1 MRIYLLII
9 AILTFFQTSFS
20 QTVEKNIN
28 RYEIDSLK
36 KILPLLHDSDRVDC
50 LNTLAYKYSY
60 SYYDW
65 DWDPNLLLDSCGP
78 IAIEANE
85 LARKIRYKKGL
96 GYSYLRMADLEK
108 FKNDTL
114 SIRYDIFDNEH
125 FNKPALDAQEKYLQ
139 LAINTGEQINDN
151 AMTGKAYM
159 ELCILTCM
167 KMEFKKLDN
176 YLANAVHYFEN
187 ANKQPQD
194 QYTEYDYADCPGC
207 KGNEHRLAELYLLVG
222 RGCMEAGNKSA
233 AVKYILTGIEHL
245 KKTTDYERMGDAY
258 FSLSYY
264 AMRIFNY
271 ELAIEVA
278 KKGIIA
284 YHQAG
289 NIKDEIACHNELSKM
304 YEFLGDFENGVDYCK
319 KSISIA
325 EQFAKNNSK
334 QIDAVSPGI
343 AMFWMCR
350 LYKIAGDYETALEII
365 RQARKYFPDQ
375 LDIHSN
381 GLWTAEIGD
390 VHRRMKNYDSAFYY
404 LKRFDTTKNQPSDFG
419 KPSLAYLY
427 LEQKEYDKALELGTS
442 IVKFQKRIHRITIPL
457 GWGLL
462 ICANAYLKKKDY
474 SAGLQNAREA
484 LYYLKIIKGKVL
496 MIDNY
501 KLLSEIF
508 RNLGK
513 NDSAYYYLHEYTTL
527 KDSLLNRQFL
537 WKLNSYKKEAE
548 EERKISQ
555 INLLNKDNQLQQQT
569 LKQESTLKKGL
580 ITGLILLLL
589 LGIFIFRSLTLK
601 RKSELQKQKLESE
614 KKQSDLEMKAL
625 RAQMNPHFIFNCL
638 SSINRFILKN
648 EAKTASG
655 YLTRFSRLMRM
666 VLQNSQRK
674 SITLEDELQMLG
686 LYLEMERMRFKN
698 AFDYS
703 INFLN
708 EVEADNIFI
717 PPLVLQPFCENAI
730 WHGLMHKEAEGFLT
744 IELRIEDAI
753 LICTITDNGVGR
765 EKAENLK
772 SKTAE
777 KEKSMGLKITADRLA
792 LSNNGKNVSTAF
804 EIEDLKDES
813 GAATG
818 TKVIVRICVNEM
830 TKELV

>member
-1 MRIYLLII
+1 MRKYLLII
-9 AILTFFQTSFS
+9 IILTFFQTSFS
-20 QTVEKNIN
+20 QTDEKNIH

-60 SYYDW
+60 RYYDW
-65 DWDPNLLLDSCGP
+65 DLDPKLLLDSCGP
-78 IAIEANE
+78 VAIEANE

-125 FNKPALDAQEKYLQ
+125 FNKPALDAQEKYLE
-139 LAINTGEQINDN
+139 LAITTGEQINDN
-151 AMTGKAYM
+151 AMTGQAYM

-176 YLANAVHYFEN
+176 YLTNAVNHFEN
-187 ANKQPQD
+187 ANTQPKD
-194 QYTEYDYADCPGC
+194 QYRKYDYADCPGC
-207 KGNEHRLAELYLLVG
+207 KGNELWLAELYLRVG
-222 RGCMEAGNKSA
+222 RGCQEAGNKSA
-233 AVKYILTGIEHL
+233 AVKYTLVGIEYL
-245 KKTTDYERMGDAY
+245 KKTNDYERLGDTY
-258 FSLSYY
+258 FSFSYY

-271 ELAIEVA
+271 DLAIEVA
-278 KKGIIA
+278 KKGIMA

-289 NIKDEIACHNELSKM
+289 NVRDEIACYNELSKM
-304 YEFLGDFENGVDYCK
+304 YEFLGDFENGVEYCK

-325 EQFAKNNSK
+325 EQFAKNKSK

-404 LKRFDTTKNQPSDFG
+404 LRRFDTTKNQPSDFG

-442 IVKFQKRIHRITIPL
+442 IVKFQKRKHRITIPL

-462 ICANAYLKKKDY
+462 ISASAYLGKKDY

-484 LYYLKIIKGKVL
+484 LYYLKLIKGKVL

-555 INLLNKDNQLQQQT
+555 INLLNKDNQLQQQR

-580 ITGLILLLL
+580 IAGLILLLL

-614 KKQSDLEMKAL
+614 KKHAELEMQAL

-648 EAKTASG
+648 ESKTASN
-655 YLTRFSRLMRM
+655 YLTRFSRLIRM
-666 VLQNSQRK
+666 VLINSQK
-674 SITLEDELQMLG
+674 QFISLDDELQMLEI
-686 LYLEMERMRFKN
+686 YLEMERLRFKDS
-698 AFDYS
+698 FDYR
-703 INFLN
+703 ITFLN
-708 EVEADNIFI
+708 AIDSDNIYI
-717 PPLVLQPFCENAI
+717 PPLLLQPFCENAI
-730 WHGLMHKEAEGFLT
+730 WHGLMHKDGPGRLDV
-744 IELRIEDAI
+744 ELAMENSI
-753 LICTITDNGVGR
+753 LRCIITDNGVGR
-765 EKAENLK
+765 PVAEKLN

-777 KEKSMGLKITADRLA
+777 KEKSMGLKITTERLA
-792 LSNNGKNVSTAF
+792 LLNRDKGLHNFYV
-804 EIEDLKDES
+804 IEDLNDED
-813 GAATG
+813 GNAAG
-818 TKVIVRICVNEM
+818 TKVTIRITFKQPVAE
-830 TKELV
+830 TV